1 MLVGVEARDRR
12 QDIRLA
18 IDVAMVCTFP
28 PFVFATSNRG
38 LCSETCETSS
48 VGATIQTYR
57 PCPGTS
63 LAAAPR
69 PSAQCSLFG

>member
-1 MLVGVEARDRR
+1 MLVGIEARGRR
-12 QDIRLA
+12 QDIGLA
-18 IDVAMVCTFP
+18 INVAMVCTFP
-28 PFVFATSNRG
+28 PLVFVTSNCG

-48 VGATIQTYR
+48 LGATIQTYSS
-57 PCPGTS
+57 CPGTS